1 MSSEHSFT
9 ASVTWDATE
18 RSGSLE
24 SGSGH
29 LATAFGGAP
38 SLGGRTDRT
47 NPEELLLGALLACFV
62 QTWAIFL
69 AKLRLPVESPRVDGT
84 LELGVDP
91 AGGYRVTAIH
101 LSAHVP
107 AALLAE
113 READVV
119 KTLALAEKYCIV
131 SKAVKGEGREVHV
144 APVAS

>member
-1 MSSEHSFT
+1 MSEEHSFT
-9 ASVTWDATE
+9 ATVTWDAGE
-18 RSGSLE
+18 RSGELA
-24 SGSGH
+24 SGH
-29 LATAFGGAP
+29 LTTAFGGAP
-38 SLGGRTDRT
+38 SLGGRADRT

-69 AKLRLPVESPRVDGT
+69 TKLRLPVESPRVEGT
-84 LELGVDP
+84 LELGADP
-91 AGGYRVTAIH
+91 AGGYRVEKIH

-113 READVV
+113 READVA

-144 APVAS
+144 TPVGV

>member
-1 MSSEHSFT
+1 MSGEHHFT
-9 ASVTWDATE
+9 ASATWDPTE
-18 RSGSLE
+18 RSGALTT
-24 SGSGH
+24 GGGH
-29 LATAFGGAP
+29 LATSFGGAP
-38 SLGGRTDRT
+38 SLGGRVDRT

-69 AKLRLPVESPRVDGT
+69 AKLRLPVENPRVDGS

-91 AGGYRVTAIH
+91 AGGYRVTGVH
-101 LSAHVP
+101 LSAFVP

-113 READVV
+113 READVT

-144 APVAS
+144 TPVAV

>member
-1 MSSEHSFT
+1 MSGEHLFT

-18 RSGSLE
+18 RSGALA
-24 SGSGH
+24 SGSGF
-29 LATAFGGAP
+29 LSTTFGGAP
-38 SLGGRTDRT
+38 SLGGRVDRT

-69 AKLRLPVESPRVDGT
+69 TKLRLPIESPRVDGT
-84 LELGVDP
+84 LELGADP
-91 AGGYRVTAIH
+91 AGGYRVTRVD

-113 READVV
+113 READVL

-131 SKAVKGEGREVHV
+131 SKAVRGGALRIHV
-144 APVAS
+144 APLAA